1 LRIVNFLDNQTFCG
15 SRTETKTYEEIPIVF
30 YQRNYRHG
38 VYRFLPTAGN
48 NCDHD
53 GTGSSQSHA
62 DAIAEA
68 AQGRKENSAEDRGCN

>member
-1 LRIVNFLDNQTFCG
+1 VNFLDNQTFCG

-38 VYRFLPTAGN
+38 VYRFLPTTGN
-48 NCDHD
+48 DSDDNCP
-53 GTGSSQSHA
+53 GSIQSHA

-68 AQGRKENSAEDRGCN
+68 PQVHKENSAKDRGCN

>member
-1 LRIVNFLDNQTFCG
+1 VNFLGNQTFCG
-15 SRTETKTYEEIPIVF
+15 TRTETKTYEEIPIVF
-30 YQRNYRHG
+30 YQRHYRHG

-68 AQGRKENSAEDRGCN
+68 PQGHKENSAEDRGCN